1 MSHCNRC
8 DWQHTPDTDGR
19 PREQLQAHALDAGHP
34 LCVIC
39 HRSRHRDEQQT
50 CEHDLTRARE
60 ILAGIVLMQAE
71 LPRHLGHLR
80 GSTYDNDRPSSNG
93 QPLPGGDILVL
104 LGPGSTGTAARTL
117 TRTEQ
122 AAGLS
127 GREHG
132 IDNDP
137 LDGMSVAFTLW
148 QWVADW
154 KETRR

>member
-19 PREQLQAHALDAGHP
+19 PREQLLAHAIDADHP

-39 HRSRHRDEQQT
+39 HHSLNRDEQQT

-60 ILAGIVLMQAE
+60 LLAGIVLMQAE

-104 LGPGSTGTAARTL
+104 LGPGSTGTQPAPSPALSRPRGSSAGSTASTTNPL
-117 TRTEQ
+117 T
-122 AAGLS
+122 G
-127 GREHG
+127 
-132 IDNDP
+132 
-137 LDGMSVAFTLW
+137 
-148 QWVADW
+148 
-154 KETRR
+154 